1 MALAA
6 GVSYMLFCFWY
17 VALSYLAFPRIIFA
31 WGMDRMGPKWFTSIN
46 PRWASPVKNYI
57 LCFVLCQAA
66 IALYSF
72 WLGSYMQGLT
82 VTGMEIVS
90 VWGVTTIAAILFPY
104 VKRSKGIW
112 ESSPYRTWKF
122 LGVPL
127 IVWGGLVSLVYL
139 GILFYFLI
147 FTEEM
152 KDSNGQSW
160 ILYGIV
166 WVIGIVWYFFWAG
179 TQQARRR
186 GRRHDLRGAA
196 AGVIRPARLRRPA
209 GDVSRSGA
217 ARRTARRPG
226 PSLSSG
232 ARSAAGHRR
241 REPCAHFG

>member
-1 MALAA
+1 
-6 GVSYMLFCFWY
+6 MLFCFWY

-90 VWGVTTIAAILFPY
+90 VWGVTTIAAIIFPY

-122 LGVPL
+122 LGIPL
-127 IVWGGLVSLVYL
+127 VGW
-139 GILFYFLI
+139 
-147 FTEEM
+147 
-152 KDSNGQSW
+152 
-160 ILYGIV
+160 
-166 WVIGIVWYFFWAG
+166 
-179 TQQARRR
+179 
-186 GRRHDLRGAA
+186 GAA
-196 AGVIRPARLRRPA
+196 GLPRLPGHPLLLPHLHGGDEGLQRPVLDPLRHRL
-209 GDVSRSGA
+209 
-217 ARRTARRPG
+217 
-226 PSLSSG
+226 
-232 ARSAAGHRR
+232 GHRHR
-241 REPCAHFG
+241 LVLLLGRPQQGASASTSA